1 MQLDLN
7 SLASVRAFA
16 SAWAARPTPCL
27 HALVNNAG
35 IFDMGSTSRG
45 LTADGHEAHW
55 GTNYLAPALLSLL
68 MLPHLRS
75 AEPGAAKAGAGFAPR
90 VVFVSSK
97 LHQLGCVD
105 LSNPSFAP
113 SAPSAAAASAASAS
127 AASGR
132 QRPSSRPYSA
142 LAGYAQSKLAEVR
155 RGGGGRGPRGLTS
168 PPTDGKEPRT
178 NPRRSCSA
186 PSWSGGFRPAAACEP
201 SPCTLATSWRG
212 FPQTQTH
219 GPGGCAGCPAPWVL
233 AARGA
238 RRRGG
243 AASRPPGNPAAD
255 RGRAHAPPLAAKAVP
270 LRHDGSAA
278 VARPGGFARPGARHK
293 TQRQG
298 SQRQGFS
305 LETRLRGRRPSGRS

>member
-1 MQLDLN
+1 MQLDRN
-7 SLASVRAFA
+7 TLATVRAIA

-113 SAPSAAAASAASAS
+113 SAPSAAAASATSAS

-168 PPTDGKEPRT
+168 PPTDGRKRT
-178 NPRRSCSA
+178 AHKPPQVMFCSELERRLPAGSGLRAISVHPGNVVARVPPNPNPRPRRLRGLSSALGFSRARS
-186 PSWSGGFRPAAACEP
+186 AA
-201 SPCTLATSWRG
+201 
-212 FPQTQTH
+212 
-219 GPGGCAGCPAPWVL
+219 
-233 AARGA
+233 A
-238 RRRGG
+238 RRRGLTPTWEPC
-243 AASRPPGNPAAD
+243 R
-255 RGRAHAPPLAAKAVP
+255 
-270 LRHDGSAA
+270 
-278 VARPGGFARPGARHK
+278 RPGSCAR
-293 TQRQG
+293 
-298 SQRQGFS
+298 S
-305 LETRLRGRRPSGRS
+305 PSGCKSCTASS